1 MARIELINNGILFK
15 EEEHEYWLG
24 NKQLFGITQAIQKQV
39 EDRNMIIVLNI
50 LLKEPENMVQEYISQ
65 SND

>member
-39 EDRNMIIVLNI
+39 AG
-50 LLKEPENMVQEYISQ
+50 QEYDNCPEYLIIHVSQ
-65 SND
+65 VQLASFNL

>member
-39 EDRNMIIVLNI
+39 AG
-50 LLKEPENMVQEYISQ
+50 QEYD
-65 SND
+65 NCPEYLT

>member
-39 EDRNMIIVLNI
+39 AG
-50 LLKEPENMVQEYISQ
+50 QEYDNCPEYLIKRAGEYGGKYKVT
-65 SND
+65 

>member
-24 NKQLFGITQAIQKQV
+24 NKQLL
-39 EDRNMIIVLNI
+39 E
-50 LLKEPENMVQEYISQ
+50 LLKPYKNR
-65 SND
+65 

>member
-39 EDRNMIIVLNI
+39 AGQEYDNCPEYLI
-50 LLKEPENMVQEYISQ
+50 KEPENMVQEYISQ
-65 SND
+65 SNV